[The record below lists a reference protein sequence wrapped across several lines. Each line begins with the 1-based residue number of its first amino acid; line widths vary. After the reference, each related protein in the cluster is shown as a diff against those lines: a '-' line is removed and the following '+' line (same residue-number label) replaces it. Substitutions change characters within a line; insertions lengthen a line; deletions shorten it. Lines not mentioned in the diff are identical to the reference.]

1 MNVTLHHNVHFADLS
16 KDLEMGIV
24 WVSPQCHH
32 CFKREAKGDLTTQK
46 RRKARDNKA
55 ARDWR

>member
-1 MNVTLHHNVHFADLS
+1 MNVTLHHNVHFADVS

-32 CFKREAKGDLTTQK
+32 CCKREAKGDLTTQIEEEK
-46 RRKARDNKA
+46 GTGQ
-55 ARDWR
+55 